1 MIRRDTGELPKP
13 IRWTL
18 GLLRVFAILCAVA
31 YLLNPGQRSESRL
44 ITNSRLAVLVDT
56 SLSMGLPAQ
65 ASAPS
70 TKMTRMQS
78 VMKWITD
85 DEQLGRLRQKHDLA
99 IYRFGDSATPVPL
112 ATWAKE
118 QPAPVVGE
126 STPRASSGA
135 WLPHVLSVL
144 AWVFLVVA
152 LGFAVFWLSAV
163 LGRTAK
169 NRSWLLASFVF
180 CLLLALLLTGVVDLA
195 KPEQTVWNALRF
207 SHARASDADA
217 PDQRPEDATVTDVSS
232 TESDAV
238 EEQIDWGE
246 ELRPQGTSTT
256 IGAAIQ
262 FIINK
267 ERGGP
272 LAGVIVI
279 SDGQSNRGL
288 PLPAAV
294 AAAENAN
301 VAVFPVGVGSTEVL
315 RNIEIADIQAPPR
328 VLPKDDFK
336 LAVVLKSFGFENRQ
350 VRVTLTST
358 ADDESLP
365 EGESPAETIE
375 DDQTVELPVD
385 GTPLPLEFELRA
397 EMEGKRRYRVEV
409 ETLAGDANLKD
420 NIGEVVVDAI
430 LRETKIMLVA
440 GGPSREF
447 RFLRNQ
453 LYRDKNFSSDVWLQ
467 SASQGADQEA
477 ARLLEQFPE
486 TAEDLFEYDCIV
498 AFDPDWRQLTEKQT
512 ELLERW
518 VAEKAGGLV
527 LIAGPVNTPEWTRRP
542 RGDEAIDRI
551 RDLYPVAFFNQGT
564 ARLKLGRF
572 GGDRAFPLSFTREG
586 RASRYLWLGDSAAE
600 SALTWGQF
608 DGVFGYYAVNEPKAG
623 ADVLAH
629 FSDESTAVN
638 GDFPIYLASHF
649 YGAGRVFFQASG
661 EMWRVRR
668 VEVDF
673 FQDYYDQLIRWASQ
687 GRLIRD
693 SQRGVLLTDRD
704 RCWVGDQI
712 RVQAILKDG
721 QNDPLMGETVMASLV
736 TPDGKSKSLELR
748 SAGAAIRPG
757 TFDGICVVDQEG
769 EYRVVLPVPDSAT
782 NDVLVKSFQASIP
795 DLEKLKPQRNDAAMQ
810 DLADRTGGHYFVG
823 MDSLSVA
830 GSEPLSLESLVAPQD
845 QETFLTGTLNRIFQ
859 QKLMIWLLTWFAFA
873 MCVEWTMRRFHKLS

>member
-18 GLLRVFAILCAVA
+18 GLLRIFAIICAVV

-44 ITNSRLAVLVDT
+44 ITNSRLAVLIDT

-65 ASAPS
+65 SSTPS
-70 TKMTRMQS
+70 TKLTRMDS
-78 VMKWITD
+78 VIKWITND
-85 DEQLGRLRQKHDLA
+85 QQLNQLRQQHDLS

-112 ATWAKE
+112 ATWKKE
-118 QPAPVVGE
+118 QPAPVLEDG
-126 STPRASSGA
+126 ASLAPTGT
-135 WLPHVLSVL
+135 WLTSVMPI
-144 AWVFLVVA
+144 LVWLFVIVA
-152 LGFAVFWLSAV
+152 IGFAFFWLATIFGNATNS
-163 LGRTAK
+163 
-169 NRSWLLASFVF
+169 RSWLLMSFVIS
-180 CLLLALLLTGVVDLA
+180 LLFALVLTGVVDLA
-195 KPEQTVWNALRF
+195 APEQTVWDTLRF
-207 SHARASDADA
+207 TKTAPLAETNPPPATRAGDNLPASEDVE
-217 PDQRPEDATVTDVSS
+217 PEKV
-232 TESDAV
+232 
-238 EEQIDWGE
+238 IDWAE

-272 LAGVIVI
+272 LAGIVLI
-279 SDGQSNRGL
+279 SDGQSNSGL

-301 VAVFPVGVGSTEVL
+301 VEVFPVGVGSTEVL
-315 RNIEIADIQAPPR
+315 KNIEIADIQAPPR
-328 VLPKDDFK
+328 VLPQDDFK
-336 LAVVLKSFGFENRQ
+336 LAVVLKSFGFKNRQ

-358 ADDESLP
+358 ADDQSLP
-365 EGESPAETIE
+365 EGETPEETIE
-375 DDQTVELPVD
+375 DDQTVELTSD
-385 GTPLPLEFELRA
+385 GSPAPLEFDLRA
-397 EMEGKRRYRVEV
+397 EMEGKRRFRVEV
-409 ETLAGDANLKD
+409 ETLEGDANPKD
-420 NIGEVVVDAI
+420 NLAEVVVDAI
-430 LRETKIMLVA
+430 RRETKIMLIA

-467 SASQGADQEA
+467 SASRGADQESDK
-477 ARLLEQFPE
+477 LLEQFPE
-486 TAEDLFEYDCIV
+486 SADDLFKYDCII
-498 AFDPDWRQLTEKQT
+498 AFDPDWRELSDDQT
-512 ELLERW
+512 DLLERW
-518 VAEKAGGLV
+518 VAEKAGGLILV
-527 LIAGPVNTPEWTRRP
+527 AGPVNTPEWTRRP

-572 GGDRAFPLSFTREG
+572 GGDKAFPLSFTREG
-586 RASRYLWLGDSAAE
+586 RASRYLWLGDSASE

-608 DGVFGYYAVNEPKAG
+608 EGVFGYYAVNEPKAG
-623 ADVLAH
+623 ADVLAN
-629 FSDESTAVN
+629 FSDESTAIN
-638 GDFPIYLASHF
+638 GDYPIYLASHF
-649 YGAGRVFFQASG
+649 YGSGRVFFQASG

-668 VEVDF
+668 VDVDF

-687 GRLIRD
+687 GRLILD

-712 RVQAILKDG
+712 RVQAILKDAK
-721 QNDPLMGETVMASLV
+721 NDPLLQESVIASLV
-736 TPDGKSKSLELR
+736 TPDGQSKSLELR
-748 SAGAAIRPG
+748 SAGAATRPG

-769 EYRVVLPVPDSAT
+769 EYQIVLPVPDSAT

-795 DLEKLKPQRNDAAMQ
+795 DLEKFKPQRNDSAMQ

-823 MDSLSVA
+823 LDSLTVA
-830 GSEPLSLESLVAPQD
+830 DPDAESLESLIAPQD

-859 QKLMIWLLTWFAFA
+859 QKLMIWLLAWFAFA
-873 MCVEWTMRRFHKLS
+873 MCVEWTIRRCHKLS